1 MPRSNDL
8 RIRERVRF
16 VAPQILWNKITTED
30 PVTLEKPWTITFA
43 YRRMP
48 NYTLLEYICED
59 NREYADERGVQ
70 RIRVGPPV
78 K

>member
-1 MPRSNDL
+1 MQPAPSCANIETNL
-8 RIRERVRF
+8 RIG
-16 VAPQILWNKITTED
+16 ATD
-30 PVTLEKPWTITFA
+30 TFA

-70 RIRVGPPV
+70 RIRVGEPA
-78 K
+78 KK

>member
-1 MPRSNDL
+1 M